1 MEKKVSGNEKVA
13 NQYLQRLAL
22 LKDYERKV
30 ENKDIIGSIDREK
43 FLLDNLV
50 YKLMVQAKYGKHN
63 VKMLKDEGVTIRC
76 GEEEYHEIQQEISQL
91 QEENRKY
98 ISIEDENDFKDKF
111 RWDRLPAHYVGIGYG
126 AKNIEE
132 YIKNEIDALNVPADK
147 YEQLQEIKHNA
158 MDVLLAAKM
167 KEKEDKQPEHIIEGG
182 QMPIVKKSKFE
193 QIYDKA
199 KGKIKG
205 MLSAIKNKLNAKDK
219 EQDKEEVNENEIDE
233 R

>member
-1 MEKKVSGNEKVA
+1 MEKKVSENEKVS

-22 LKDYERKV
+22 LKDYERKAKN
-30 ENKDIIGSIDREK
+30 EDIIGSIDREK

-50 YKLMVQAKYGKHN
+50 HKLMVQAKDSGHHAKF
-63 VKMLKDEGVTIRC
+63 LKDEGVTIRC
-76 GEEEYHEIQQEISQL
+76 GEEEYREIQQEISQL

-98 ISIEDENDFKDKF
+98 ISIEDEEDFKNRF
-111 RWDRLPAHYVGIGYG
+111 RWDRLPNHHVGIGYG
-126 AKNIEE
+126 AKNIER
-132 YIKNEIDALNVPADK
+132 YIKEEIDTLNVPADK
-147 YEQLQEIKHNA
+147 YEQLEKIKSDA

-167 KEKEDKQPEHIIEGG
+167 KEKEDKQAEHRIEGG

-193 QIYDKA
+193 QIYDNA

-205 MLSAIKNKLNAKDK
+205 MLSAIKNKLNIKDK
-219 EQDKEEVNENEIDE
+219 EQVNENEIDE

>member
-22 LKDYERKV
+22 LKDYERKA
-30 ENKDIIGSIDREK
+30 ENKDIIGSIEREK

-50 YKLMVQAKYGKHN
+50 YKLMVHAKHGGHN
-63 VKMLKDEGVTIRC
+63 VTYLRDEGVTIRC
-76 GEEEYHEIQQEISQL
+76 GEEEYREAQQEISQL

-98 ISIEDENDFKDKF
+98 ISMEYENAFKDRFK
-111 RWDRLPAHYVGIGYG
+111 WDRLPTHYVGIGYG
-126 AKNIEE
+126 AKNIEK
-132 YIKNEIDALNVPADK
+132 YIKNEIDVLNVPADK
-147 YEQLQEIKHNA
+147 YEQLLKIRGDA
-158 MDVLLAAKM
+158 MDVLFAAEM
-167 KEKEDKQPEHIIEGG
+167 KEKEDKQPEHTIEGG
-182 QMPIVKKSKFE
+182 QMPVVKKSKFE

-205 MLSAIKNKLNAKDK
+205 MLSAIKNKLNIKDK